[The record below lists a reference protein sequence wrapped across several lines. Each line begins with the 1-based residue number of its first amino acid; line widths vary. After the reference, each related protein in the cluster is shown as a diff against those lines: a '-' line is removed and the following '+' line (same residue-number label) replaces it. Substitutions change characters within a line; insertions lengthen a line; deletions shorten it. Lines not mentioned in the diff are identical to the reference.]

1 MKNFNTIMHLK
12 ELITE
17 IIMKFTNFN
26 EVNENYGQEW
36 NFQRV
41 LKSTSKYA
49 ISISAFLKENIL
61 SSVMLPF

>member
-36 NFQRV
+36 NLQRV

>member
-17 IIMKFTNFN
+17 IIMKFTNCN

-36 NFQRV
+36 NLQRV

>member
-1 MKNFNTIMHLK
+1 MKKFNKIMHFK

-17 IIMKFTNFN
+17 RIMKFTNFN

-36 NFQRV
+36 NLQRV
-41 LKSTSKYA
+41 LKSISKYA
-49 ISISAFLKENIL
+49 ISKSAFSKENIL